1 MSIFP
6 GGQERMKPGLSETY
20 ARFMDRS
27 TLIIA
32 VLTAAL
38 AAESYFLFKP
48 AADPVVAEFSG
59 EVIRCSRLDSELR
72 KLFGRE
78 TLQNMI
84 TDRLIDKAV
93 AQHNCSVT
101 ENELNEWVADY
112 KKRPDAQELVASN
125 QLDIDKLKANLRRS
139 VPLYKLVLGN
149 VSEAERKK
157 YFNQRA
163 SSFEEMEL
171 RGILLGS
178 ESEANELSVRI
189 NGEDAF
195 AAMAL
200 VHSLDIQTRDI
211 GGSLGRVT
219 RAELEESFDPLS
231 VKELF
236 AQKVGTLSAP
246 MASNSGG
253 WYLFWIKSRTT
264 DYDHLR
270 LRVIEVMAAERLQP
284 FLEQLCTQAGVKI
297 LLPESD
303 VSAAQNRKTESK
315 PDKGGVEIKPTSS
328 GSETVQPRS
337 QEEKK

>member
-1 MSIFP
+1 
-6 GGQERMKPGLSETY
+6 
-20 ARFMDRS
+20 MDRS
-27 TLIIA
+27 TFIIA
-32 VLTAAL
+32 VLTAAV
-38 AAESYFLFKP
+38 AVESYFLFKP
-48 AADPVVAEFSG
+48 TADPVVAEFSG
-59 EVIRCSRLDSELR
+59 EVILRSSLDNELC

-93 AQHNCSVT
+93 AQRKCTVS
-101 ENELNEWVADY
+101 EEELDNWIADY

-125 QLDIDKLKANLRRS
+125 QLNVDKLRENLRRS
-139 VPLYKLVLGN
+139 VPLYKLVLSN

-163 SSFEEMEL
+163 SVFEEMEL
-171 RGILLGS
+171 LGILLGS
-178 ESEANELSVRI
+178 EAEANELAGRI

-195 AAMAL
+195 SAMAL
-200 VHSLDIQTRDI
+200 VHSLDMQTRDI
-211 GGSLGRVT
+211 GGRLGRVT

-236 AQKVGTLSAP
+236 TQKVGTLSVP

-264 DYDHLR
+264 DYESLR
-270 LRVIEVMAAERLQP
+270 LRVLEVMAAERLQS
-284 FLEQLCTQAGVKI
+284 FLEQLRNQAGVKI

-303 VSAAQNRKTESK
+303 MSAVLNEKTEGK
-315 PDKGGVEIKPTSS
+315 PEKTAAETDSVSS
-328 GSETVQPRS
+328 GSETAQPRS
-337 QEEKK
+337 KEEKK